1 MSSRDSK
8 RRTDSHRS
16 ALPTADGC
24 GFLINSVV
32 VAIGGVYKLTGSP
45 LVSAVAGVSG
55 GHSRGVNS
63 VSPPIMAGSGN
74 ATRCVGR

>member
-16 ALPTADGC
+16 ALPTTDGC
-24 GFLINSVV
+24 VFLINSVV

-45 LVSAVAGVSG
+45 LVSAVAGSLAATL
-55 GHSRGVNS
+55 
-63 VSPPIMAGSGN
+63 AGL
-74 ATRCVGR
+74 TLCHRR